1 MSLHSARVLLA
12 VGVGLVVA
20 GVAQAAPRLRGPDVL
35 GLATSA
41 VSAVKMHQQAMAA
54 QVELD
59 EVPFFFELAARG
71 APALFERSDGVEV
84 DGGLTRYGLS
94 MGGGFGSAWEY
105 GGFAGVQ
112 YDTVS
117 ASSFP
122 NLFEP
127 AKGLEFDITQAL
139 LYAGASFY
147 GFQISYGAYLDPRVA
162 GFDAA
167 GGLESPGSTGVAYAG
182 TEESYR
188 LMTLQSVFGLSGDAT
203 WLMNDDGS
211 RKLEA
216 TRFRVNMKRLM
227 VALDAETLGIPVVAL
242 ERFAKGVDYFGDRFA
257 DATQVERDDTVY
269 VPVELTDVMGSGF
282 GVRAVT
288 QVAPEVLFRLAEL
301 RWLYRVPGVIVEDVL
316 SDFAA
321 GGRAQVFRRGAEY
334 VPSADV
340 YLAIQPDFYAF
351 FSMFGAPWMAL
362 SYSYNSPD
370 SGTFFALPDTH
381 ILGIQLVYGAVE
393 MARPLLPI
401 SPAPTKRSRA
411 DDW

>member
-1 MSLHSARVLLA
+1 MPSLSVRRFFA
-12 VGVGLVVA
+12 VGACLVIA
-20 GVAQAAPRLRGPDVL
+20 KAAQASPRLDGPDVL
-35 GLATSA
+35 GLAASA
-41 VSAVKMHQQAMAA
+41 VNAVKMHQQAMAA
-54 QVELD
+54 QLELD

-71 APALFERSDGVEV
+71 SPARFVRNDGVEV

-94 MGGGFGSAWEY
+94 MGGGFGSTWEY

-127 AKGLEFDITQAL
+127 AKGLGFDITQAL

-147 GFQISYGAYLDPRVA
+147 GFQVSYGAYLDPRVS

-167 GGLESPGSTGVAYAG
+167 GGLEPPDSTGEAYAG
-182 TEESYR
+182 TEASYR
-188 LMTLQSVFGLSGDAT
+188 LMTFESVFGLSGDAT
-203 WLMNDDGS
+203 WVMDDEGS

-216 TRFRVNMKRLM
+216 TRIRINMKRLM
-227 VALDAETLGIPVVAL
+227 YAFDAERLGIPIVAL

-257 DATQVERDDTVY
+257 DATQVESEETTY
-269 VPVELTDVMGSGF
+269 VPIEVSDVLGSGF
-282 GVRAVT
+282 GMRAVT
-288 QVAPEVLFRLAEL
+288 QVKPEVLFRLAEL
-301 RWLYRVPGVIVEDVL
+301 RWLYRVSGVIVEDVL

-321 GGRAQVFRRGAEY
+321 GGRAQVFRRGDGY

-340 YLAIQPDFYAF
+340 YLAFQPDFYAF
-351 FSMFGAPWMAL
+351 FSVFGAPWMAL

-381 ILGIQLVYGAVE
+381 IVGIQLVYGAVE

-401 SPAPTKRSRA
+401 SPAPNRTSRA
-411 DDW
+411 DDR